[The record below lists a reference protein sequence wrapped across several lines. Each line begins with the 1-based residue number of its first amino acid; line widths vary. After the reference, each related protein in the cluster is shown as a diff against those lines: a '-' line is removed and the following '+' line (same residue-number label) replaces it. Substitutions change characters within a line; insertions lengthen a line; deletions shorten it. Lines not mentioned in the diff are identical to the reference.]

1 MAPAKIVSSY
11 RTKHDQI
18 VVITDRNGKF
28 LEFSAADALAIRD
41 QLEAIITKYGGK

>member
-1 MAPAKIVSSY
+1 MAGNIVSSY

-18 VVITDRNGKF
+18 VVITDRSGKF
-28 LEFSAADALAIRD
+28 LEFNADEALAMRD